1 MKEVVTRIMASVV
14 VKEKFKT
21 LYPTKI
27 MRLFMK
33 NIKLLG
39 SAMLV
44 SLALFRKVRWQKS
57 IKLVRHY

>member
-1 MKEVVTRIMASVV
+1 
-14 VKEKFKT
+14 
-21 LYPTKI
+21 
-27 MRLFMK
+27 MK

-44 SLALFRKVRWQKS
+44 SWHCSRKVRWQKS